1 MTTDNAQEKPRS
13 IDELS
18 RLDTF
23 QGMTDEEIKLLMDY
37 RAKVAAERA
46 DAEARQREHAET
58 LKTLQ
63 NEAEKT
69 REQAQ
74 AAFENACSLNPGFKS
89 VVVNDG

>member
-1 MTTDNAQEKPRS
+1 MTTNEQGKPRS

-23 QGMTDEEIKLLMDY
+23 QGMTDEEIQRLMDY
-37 RAKVAAERA
+37 RAKIAAERA
-46 DAEARQREHAET
+46 DSEARQREQAET

-63 NEAEKT
+63 DEAAKT

-74 AAFENACSLNPGFKS
+74 ASFEAACAINPGFKS
-89 VVVNDG
+89 VVNDG